1 MISRLIDRMKKSPNQ
16 KVAVTREKTNIDA
29 DLAEAARKI
38 SESPENTAS
47 SASVPP
53 QAPSDSSNTPKNA
66 VTSAPEE
73 TNQDGLIARREAAI
87 SGSLNHDDA
96 SDVDQSALR
105 FELNPT
111 TMAQAEAPVMV
122 MRADGTPLFAN
133 KNAIGFAD
141 GIREG
146 LFPEIGALIA
156 RALETPGGVV
166 QLLTFEVQ
174 RGTATL
180 ELTALPMHDDFILL
194 LPRDVS
200 MDRNLREALIDSR
213 QRYRDIVEVSS
224 AFAWETDE
232 NGQFVFVSPRGAMD
246 YQAKALLGRL
256 PIEFMIE
263 KTDHD
268 AEQVFRTTRP
278 VRDVPIWFYRAN
290 GSSACLS
297 VSATPIINREGQ
309 WSGARGLAHDITEQR
324 QHETEIAN
332 ARNRD
337 RLITYIVRAMRDEI
351 DPTEVL
357 RNAATASSRALAC
370 SACIIFRTECGTK
383 DGEMKIVASTGEDIH
398 KKVASDILSQL
409 SADRDHQEIEHGDYW
424 IKIRRCHYHH
434 RINGAVAFLFEA
446 ENPPNEGE
454 RTIMDDVADQI
465 GIAIEQA
472 DNHDRIVTLSR
483 TDGMTGLLNRRAFFD
498 ELKRRYD
505 RLLKQPAPAAL
516 MYVDMDNF
524 KLVNDIHGHQ
534 RGDEAILTLS
544 NMLQDNTRP
553 GDLVARLGGDEF
565 VLWLDRTD
573 RSAAENRAKDLIA
586 ASASLRPF
594 SGREDRPLGISLGIA
609 VHETHETETID
620 DLVQRADDTM
630 YQVKKHGKGSYAIA
644 EPVGIHVPT
653 RND

>member
-1 MISRLIDRMKKSPNQ
+1 MISRLIDRIKKSPND
-16 KVAVTREKTNIDA
+16 KVPVAREKANIDA
-29 DLAEAARKI
+29 ELAEAARKLEQ
-38 SESPENTAS
+38 SLPDDMAPVQAVDGAVPAATTTGDN
-47 SASVPP
+47 SA
-53 QAPSDSSNTPKNA
+53 
-66 VTSAPEE
+66 APEIDQE
-73 TNQDGLIARREAAI
+73 GIIQRREAAI
-87 SGSLNHDDA
+87 SGTLTHDDA

-133 KNAIGFAD
+133 KNAMGFAD

-146 LFPEIGALIA
+146 LFPEIVALVA
-156 RALETPGGVV
+156 RGLETPGGVV
-166 QLLTFEVQ
+166 ELLTFEVQ

-180 ELTALPMHDDFILL
+180 ELTALPMHDEFILL

-232 NGQFVFVSPRGAMD
+232 SGKFVFVSPRGAMD
-246 YQAKALLGRL
+246 YQAKALLGRY
-256 PIEFMIE
+256 PVEFMIE
-263 KTDHD
+263 KTDQD
-268 AEQVFRTTRP
+268 AEQIFRTTRA
-278 VRDVPIWFYRAN
+278 VRDMPIWFYRAN
-290 GSSACLS
+290 GSTACLS
-297 VSATPIINREGQ
+297 VSATPIINRDGK
-309 WSGARGLAHDITEQR
+309 WCGARGLAHDITEQR

-370 SACIIFRTECGTK
+370 AACIIFRSDADNE
-383 DGEMKIVASTGEDIH
+383 DGDMQDAASTGEDIH
-398 KKVASDILSQL
+398 KKVAADILKAL
-409 SADRDHQEIEHGDYW
+409 PADTDHQEIIYGDYW
-424 IKIRRCHYHH
+424 VKVRRCHYHH
-434 RINGAVAFLFEA
+434 RVNGAVAFLFER
-446 ENPPNEGE
+446 ENPLPNEAE
-454 RTIMDDVADQI
+454 RAIMDDVADQI

-498 ELKRRYD
+498 ELKRRYN
-505 RLLKQPAPAAL
+505 RLLHQPAPAAL

-524 KLVNDIHGHQ
+524 KLVNDVHGHQ

-544 NMLQDNTRP
+544 RMLQDNTRP

-565 VLWLDRTD
+565 VVWLDRTD
-573 RSAAENRAKDLIA
+573 RVAAESRAKDLIA
-586 ASASLRPF
+586 ASATLRPL
-594 SGREDRPLGISLGIA
+594 SGREDKPLGISLGIA
-609 VHETHETETID
+609 VHEVNETEDID

-630 YQVKKHGKGSYAIA
+630 YYVKKHGKGSYAIA
-644 EPVGIHVPT
+644 EPVGVHAPT
-653 RND
+653 RTD

>member
-1 MISRLIDRMKKSPNQ
+1 MNGTL
-16 KVAVTREKTNIDA
+16 
-29 DLAEAARKI
+29 
-38 SESPENTAS
+38 
-47 SASVPP
+47 SA
-53 QAPSDSSNTPKNA
+53 
-66 VTSAPEE
+66 
-73 TNQDGLIARREAAI
+73 
-87 SGSLNHDDA
+87 HDA
-96 SDVDQSALR
+96 SDVDQNALR
-105 FELNPT
+105 FELDPT

-122 MRADGTPLFAN
+122 MRRDGQPLFAN
-133 KNAIGFAD
+133 KNAMGFAD

-146 LFPEIGALIA
+146 LFPEIVALTE

-166 QLLTFEVQ
+166 ELLTFEVQ

-180 ELTALPMHDDFILL
+180 ELTALPMRDDYILL

-232 NGQFVFVSPRGAMD
+232 SGKFVFVSPRGAMD
-246 YQAKALLGRL
+246 YKAQALLGRM
-256 PIEFMIE
+256 PTDFMIE
-263 KTDHD
+263 KTDQD
-268 AEQVFRTTRP
+268 AEQIFKTRRD
-278 VRDVPIWFYRAN
+278 VRDMPIWFYRAN

-297 VSATPIINREGQ
+297 VSATPIVNRDGQ

-324 QHETEIAN
+324 QHESEIAN

-357 RNAATASSRALAC
+357 RNAASASSRALAC
-370 SACIIFRTECGTK
+370 AACVIFRPDSDSGDMVE
-383 DGEMKIVASTGEDIH
+383 VASQGEDAL
-398 KKVASDILSQL
+398 KKHAADILNAL
-409 SADRDHQEIEHGDYW
+409 PADTDNQEIARDDYW

-434 RINGAVAFLFEA
+434 RVNGAVAFLFDRHH
-446 ENPPNEGE
+446 PLPNDGE
-454 RTIMDDVADQI
+454 RAIMDDVADQI

-498 ELKRRYD
+498 ELKRRYA
-505 RLLKQPAPAAL
+505 RLIHEPSPASL

-534 RGDEAILTLS
+534 RGDEAILRLS
-544 NMLQDNTRP
+544 QLLQENTRP

-565 VLWLDRTD
+565 VIWLDGAD
-573 RSAAENRAKDLIA
+573 RNAAENRAKDLIS
-586 ASASLRPF
+586 ASAILRSF
-594 SGREDRPLGISLGIA
+594 SGSEDRPLGISLGIA
-609 VHETHETETID
+609 VHETNETENID

-630 YQVKKHGKGSYAIA
+630 YFIKKHGKGSYAIA
-644 EPVGIHVPT
+644 EPVGAHAPT
-653 RND
+653 RTD